1 MLLLCSLL
9 RMSNSSSALIVII
22 LLCTILLQLV
32 AIFVL
37 LKRIFRK
44 NNELEITK
52 NILKINHKE
61 LPIQEIEKIII
72 QGYFVQ
78 SIGIKLYE
86 RKYIS
91 INYFFR
97 FKNNE
102 EVNIGELKQW
112 ASMNGIK
119 VISGKITLWI

>member
-1 MLLLCSLL
+1 
-9 RMSNSSSALIVII
+9 MSNSSSALIVII